1 MAKEDTRKAI
11 ENLAET
17 TTRDEYFTA
26 SENRMVVTP
35 ENIGG
40 LLEYPALFH
49 AMQENRELR
58 PALSEAMTT
67 GRALTDFLSMLPEEF
82 LQTYAVVDGPTN
94 PKTGKPYGTDTKVYA
109 EWRASQEK
117 IPVSTEQYNM
127 FGKMAVAYNDHAFV
141 KSLAEYERMRNVVL
155 KANVCDVPCMCRID
169 SLYISPEGKSV
180 TAVDIKT
187 TSDLCTFHRAA
198 ESLYYRE
205 QQALILLI
213 LAANGFDRA
222 QARIAA
228 IEKGPMPRC
237 GVFEVKD
244 MATGPV
250 AAVNKALQ
258 DYATDALTGK
268 YSTRFEAPQLI

>member
-1 MAKEDTRKAI
+1 MMHVCPVCGRMHLIHQPEFWPYRRGSTMYCSDNCLFVDATRDLQLMHKAI
-11 ENLAET
+11 HRRKEAKNMA
-17 TTRDEYFTA
+17 
-26 SENRMVVTP
+26 RMKKDGTPARKPGPKAQKRIETP
-35 ENIGG
+35 EG
-40 LLEYPALFH
+40 E
-49 AMQENRELR
+49 
-58 PALSEAMTT
+58 
-67 GRALTDFLSMLPEEF
+67 
-82 LQTYAVVDGPTN
+82 
-94 PKTGKPYGTDTKVYA
+94 
-109 EWRASQEK
+109 
-117 IPVSTEQYNM
+117 
-127 FGKMAVAYNDHAFV
+127 
-141 KSLAEYERMRNVVL
+141 
-155 KANVCDVPCMCRID
+155 
-169 SLYISPEGKSV
+169 SV

-244 MATGPV
+244 MATGPI
-250 AAVNKALQ
+250 AAVNRALQ
-258 DYATDALTGK
+258 DYATDTLTGK